1 MFESLSTLNVQY
13 KGVSFMFPVKMGNTQ
28 IASSN
33 QRVSYLLFTLIY
45 SSGSFQRSTMQIAI
59 SVKKDCLEPEI
70 YQAWQHDIT
79 FFLSMKSGKF
89 C

>member
-1 MFESLSTLNVQY
+1 MFESLSTPNVQY

-28 IASSN
+28 IESSN

-70 YQAWQHDIT
+70 N
-79 FFLSMKSGKF
+79 LSSMAT
-89 C
+89 